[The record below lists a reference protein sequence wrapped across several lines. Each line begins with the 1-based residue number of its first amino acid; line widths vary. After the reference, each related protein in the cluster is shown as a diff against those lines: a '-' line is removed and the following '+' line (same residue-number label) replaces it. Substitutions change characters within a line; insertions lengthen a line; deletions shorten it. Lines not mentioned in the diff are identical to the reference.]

1 MLSSPETLIPIMLTW
16 NLYLDSPDIIIH
28 FKIIY
33 LVFNIPHLW
42 DKGFENTELKGKKT
56 FFRWRG
62 WQSLDTTPFSLRE
75 LEKMAEYFKLI
86 PIFSPNKVET
96 TILSAFLK

>member
-42 DKGFENTELKGKKT
+42 DKGFENRVKG
-56 FFRWRG
+56 
-62 WQSLDTTPFSLRE
+62 
-75 LEKMAEYFKLI
+75 EKNLF
-86 PIFSPNKVET
+86 
-96 TILSAFLK
+96 